1 MNRQPLIQINNSPMD
16 ILWEKGPE
24 GARILRVYG
33 NELALRLPDRL
44 AGIPVTEIGAYCFSA
59 SEHLPEEGCRLT
71 HLTESGVEEAIESP
85 SFPSVSGNYVESVHL
100 PDGVTIL
107 HNAAFYNCRKMSQ
120 LSLGEEINAIGSDE
134 FLNCVNL
141 NTIILRGSPRGENG
155 LSLLLER
162 LISDV
167 EVRFCPEDGPPEC
180 VIFFPEYYEW
190 LSEITPAHVFSRSIE
205 GEGFRMRHTFQNHIL
220 DFSRYDQCFPD
231 VLTGESD
238 KNICRIAMN
247 RLRWPIGLQNQPQTL
262 YVEALSARLE
272 HLLKILTDTRDL
284 EGLEFFCRSL
294 SLSKGDLSGWMG
306 SCIQAQWGEGAA
318 YLADQIRAT
327 GSFARKT
334 FSFDDF

>member
-1 MNRQPLIQINNSPMD
+1 MNRQTPIQINNSPMD

-24 GARILRVYG
+24 GARILRVYS
-33 NELALRLPDRL
+33 NNLSLRLPDRL

-59 SEHLPEEGCRLT
+59 SEHLPEEGCLLT
-71 HLTESGVEEAIESP
+71 HLTENGEEPVESP
-85 SFPSVSGNYVESVHL
+85 AFPSVSGNYVESVYL
-100 PDGVTIL
+100 PEEVTIL
-107 HNAAFYNCRKMSQ
+107 HNAAFYNCRKMSL
-120 LSLGEEINAIGSDE
+120 LSVGEQIRAIGSDE

-141 NTIILRGSPRGENG
+141 KTIILRGSPRGENG

-167 EVRFCPEDGPPEC
+167 EVRFCPEEGSPEC

-247 RLRWPIGLQNQPQTL
+247 RLRWPLGLQSQPQIL
-262 YVEALSARLE
+262 YEEALKARLGY
-272 HLLKILTDTRDL
+272 LLKLLTGDL
-284 EGLEFFCRSL
+284 AGLEFFCRYL
-294 SLSKGDLSGWMG
+294 PLSKGDLSGWME
-306 SCIQAQWGEGAA
+306 SCIKAQWSEGAA
-318 YLADQIRAT
+318 FLADRIRTA
-327 GSFARKT
+327 GSFAKKT